1 MEMNL
6 KKNVVLFVVAFCAL
20 SGAVSASAAPESH
33 PWSGKKVVY
42 LGDSITDPSQ
52 LTRFKQGVYWKYLQ
66 DMYGI
71 EPHVYAVSG
80 YQWDRIY
87 PMAQKMHAELG
98 KSPDAIMILLGT
110 NDYNAGV
117 PLGEWYEISE
127 EDVNRRGVT
136 IRQPRRKFAKNM
148 GTFRGRINTVME
160 YLKHNFP
167 EQQIVLMTPLHRGYA
182 NFSGSNVQPPECFP
196 NVLGHYLEDYVKV
209 LREAAD
215 IWGVPV
221 IDLYRDSGLHPTDPA
236 YAGYFRDGGENGK
249 DNLHPNGAGHLRMAR
264 TIAARLRS
272 LPPGFKE

>member
-1 MEMNL
+1 MSF
-6 KKNVVLFVVAFCAL
+6 KKIFKLSLVVVFCSAVGGFSAF
-20 SGAVSASAAPESH
+20 AAEQH
-33 PWSGKKVVY
+33 PWSGRKVVY

-52 LTRFKQGVYWKYLQ
+52 ITRHNHSVYWKYLQ
-66 DMYGI
+66 ELHGI

-87 PMAQKMHAELG
+87 PMVQKMHSELG
-98 KSPDAIMILLGT
+98 DSPDAILIFLGT

-117 PLGEWYEISE
+117 PLGEWYQMTE

-136 IRQPRRKFAKNM
+136 IRQPRRNFAKNM

-182 NFSGSNVQPPECFP
+182 NFGGSNVQPTESFP
-196 NVLGHYLEDYVKV
+196 NVLGLYLEDYIKA

-215 IWGVPV
+215 IWSVPL
-221 IDLYRDSGLHPTDPA
+221 IDLYRDSGLYPDDPA
-236 YAGYFRDGGENGK
+236 YARYFRDGGENGK
-249 DNLHPNGAGHLRMAR
+249 DSLHPNGAGHLRIAK
-264 TIAARLRS
+264 TIAAKLRS
-272 LPPGFKE
+272 LAPGFKE

>member
-1 MEMNL
+1 MSMKRAL
-6 KKNVVLFVVAFCAL
+6 VLLAFCVSAAFGVL
-20 SGAVSASAAPESH
+20 SAGAVPEPH

-42 LGDSITDPSQ
+42 LGDSITDPTQ
-52 LTRFKQGVYWKYLQ
+52 ITRHGHGVYWKYMQ

-71 EPHVYAVSG
+71 EPLVYAVSG

-87 PMAQKMHAELG
+87 PMAQKMHAEQG
-98 KSPDAIMILLGT
+98 NTPDAILILLGT

-117 PLGEWYEISE
+117 PIGEWYELVE

-160 YLKHNFP
+160 YLKTNFP
-167 EQQIVLMTPLHRGYA
+167 AQQIILMTPIHRGYA
-182 NFSGSNVQPPECFP
+182 NFGGSNVQPAEYFP
-196 NVLGHYLEDYVKV
+196 NALGHYLEDYVKA

-215 IWGVPV
+215 IWSVPLV
-221 IDLYRDSGLHPTDPA
+221 DLYRDCGLYPSNPA

-264 TIAARLRS
+264 TISARLRS